1 MEEHR
6 KKSGASR
13 RSNDRRDNHRRL
25 EHRRK
30 QNNVVVD
37 TDKRNTVD
45 QSKGYQRKSNRRSG
59 QERRH

>member
-37 TDKRNTVD
+37 TD
-45 QSKGYQRKSNRRSG
+45 
-59 QERRH
+59 